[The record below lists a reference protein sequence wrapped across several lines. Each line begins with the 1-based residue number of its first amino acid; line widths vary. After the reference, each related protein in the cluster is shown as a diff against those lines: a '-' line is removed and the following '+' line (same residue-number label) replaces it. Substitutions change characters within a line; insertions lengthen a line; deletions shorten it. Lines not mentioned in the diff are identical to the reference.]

1 MEPLYIE
8 VIGASAAPAELPR
21 QGKLVIGSSS
31 EKASFVVEGQGV
43 ADVHCAIGRIK
54 GGGWA
59 LRDLGSEFGTLLNG
73 ESVDASRLSDGDE
86 ILLGSKKLR
95 IFSLAAGKG
104 TAAAAPAASP
114 GAEPAAP
121 EELVLPEP
129 QPQAEPA
136 PVPAPVLEE
145 VPKPRT
151 AARPASAAMP
161 SIAGYQVDR
170 LLGRGAMGDVYLST
184 QESLDRRV
192 ALKVLKPKLAGDQV
206 FVQRFKDEARAAARL
221 NHPNIVTVFDVG
233 QSGELHFLSMEF
245 MAGGSI
251 EARLEELGP
260 LPWREALDVLR
271 DSAAGLVYAESR
283 GIVHRDI
290 KPENLM
296 RNQDGV
302 TKIADLGLAVQV
314 EQETVDSSGGKIFG
328 TPHFIAPEIAKGE
341 PADARGDLYALG
353 VTAYRV
359 LSGRTPF
366 EGPTSRDILRAAMTE
381 EPAKLGT
388 LVPGLPARLEAV
400 IHRLLEKDPDRR
412 PPSASILLKE
422 LEAIRA
428 GDPGG
433 AAPVT
438 AEAPRS
444 KVGLLAGAVAVA
456 AAAAA
461 YVAFSGGE
469 ANPDEP
475 EPFRG
480 SGASANAEAPEEAS
494 SASSTTSASAP
505 GGAPDGDA
513 GPGGENQTSSAGDAA
528 SGATSS
534 AAGPAVK
541 EARPA
546 VEAEFEYQA
555 ERAFLALSEELL
567 TPKDRAARLRT
578 LAEQFAGTDAAG
590 RALDEAAL
598 IESGA
603 SAATEVAAAREAG
616 LAAALGALSTAANF
630 EASPFHPGQALRAMN
645 LIVAPGNL
653 ATDPEYIAGR
663 AALVDRAMKI
673 GLARG
678 GAAMSAADQ
687 AAARGDLTGTRDPLR
702 EFVGLADL
710 PTAEE
715 APLLMGV
722 GAPASVKE
730 FEDLASAA
738 RDRLRD
744 LRGKEAEFE
753 AIRTAQERAAVA
765 AGLGGGLE
773 SDLRQ
778 LSLKNAGARLKQAA
792 ELTSDGDLAGRLRG
806 LAAELDGAQGALDAL
821 LTGWNDPGWRRRG
834 VIDPV
839 GGGNASVLGTAPG
852 ALMLEADGAPRNV
865 PLAEWAA
872 NPKALDNLFKGRLD
886 RSWAAD
892 EEAGIVTL
900 MGLSASLQ
908 LIDALNPAL
917 REDARRISRSEAADA
932 LQAFSKVQDWVEK
945 VPGTA
950 EAAARQRAAGR
961 LLAEAMIARQDGD
974 WPLCASLLRRLL
986 DEKRDTWIVMLLSDG
1001 DTKQ

>member
-1 MEPLYIE
+1 MDPLYIE
-8 VIGASAAPAELPR
+8 VIGAGAAPAELPR

-31 EKASFVVEGQGV
+31 ERASFVVEGQGV

-73 ESVDASRLSDGDE
+73 EPVDATRLSDGDE

-95 IFSLAAGKG
+95 IFSLAAGKSAVA
-104 TAAAAPAASP
+104 TAPPAESP
-114 GAEPAAP
+114 AEPSEP

-129 QPQAEPA
+129 KAAPA
-136 PVPAPVLEE
+136 PEV
-145 VPKPRT
+145 VPKPRP
-151 AARPASAAMP
+151 AARTASAGTP
-161 SIAGYQVDR
+161 TIPGYQVDR

-271 DSAAGLVYAESR
+271 DAAAGLVYAESR

-359 LSGRTPF
+359 LSGKTPF

-388 LVPGLPARLEAV
+388 LVPGLPARLEAIV
-400 IHRLLEKDPDRR
+400 HRLLEKDPDRR

-428 GDPGG
+428 GDPAG
-433 AAPVT
+433 AAP
-438 AEAPRS
+438 AAGQAPKS
-444 KVGLLAGAVAVA
+444 KAGLVVGAVVVA

-461 YVAFSGGE
+461 YVALSGGE
-469 ANPDEP
+469 PTPDGP
-475 EPFRG
+475 EPFRSSG
-480 SGASANAEAPEEAS
+480 STGNVDAPEEA
-494 SASSTTSASAP
+494 
-505 GGAPDGDA
+505 GAALAGPAAADQDA
-513 GPGGENQTSSAGDAA
+513 GARPGTGVGGTDQAANVGGTETQAG
-528 SGATSS
+528 SS
-534 AAGPAVK
+534 AAGPAVT
-541 EARPA
+541 EAKPA
-546 VEAEFEYQA
+546 AEAEFEYQA

-567 TPKDRAARLRT
+567 TPADRAARLRT

-616 LAAALGALSTAANF
+616 LAAALGALTTAANF

-653 ATDPEYIAGR
+653 ATDPEYTAGR

-678 GAAMSAADQ
+678 GAAMTAADQ

-715 APLLMGV
+715 APLLVGV

-778 LSLKNAGARLKQAA
+778 FSLASAGARLKQAA

-806 LAAELDGAQGALDAL
+806 LAADLDGAQGALDAL
-821 LTGWNDPGWRRRG
+821 IGGWNDPGWRRRG
-834 VIDPV
+834 VIDPQA
-839 GGGNASVLGTAPG
+839 GGNASVLGTAPG
-852 ALMLEADGAPRNV
+852 ALMLEADGGPRNV
-865 PLAEWAA
+865 PLAQWAA

-886 RSWAAD
+886 RSWSPD

-908 LIDALNPAL
+908 LIDALSPAL
-917 REDARRISRSEAADA
+917 QADARRISRSEAADA

-945 VPGTA
+945 APGTA
-950 EAAARQRAAGR
+950 KAAARQRGAGR

-986 DEKRDTWIVMLLSDG
+986 DENRDTWIVMLLSDG
-1001 DTKQ
+1001 NTKQ